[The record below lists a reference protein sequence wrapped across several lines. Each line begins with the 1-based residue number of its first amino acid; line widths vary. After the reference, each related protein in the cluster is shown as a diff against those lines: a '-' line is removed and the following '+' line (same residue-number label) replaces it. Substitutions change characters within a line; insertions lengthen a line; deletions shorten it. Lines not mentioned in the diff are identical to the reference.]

1 MSTGTWL
8 PAWVHAAASPGL
20 LWASFLDPGTHPLS
34 LGSLEVLFSQ
44 GCLLW
49 LQCAVFLL
57 FYLCALPSGTLA
69 SGVGSNSP
77 GWGFFLIIASSRAPV
92 FKRNPVSCHLDGR
105 WFSFFL
111 LPPPRQAFLLGDICS
126 SLSLLTKALRMLD
139 QPQTTF
145 CHHLWMLGLPACAIT
160 SVLGGAENCLT
171 GLCAC

>member
-44 GCLLW
+44 GRLLW

-69 SGVGSNSP
+69 SGVSSNSP
-77 GWGFFLIIASSRAPV
+77 GWGFFLIIASNRAPV
-92 FKRNPVSCHLDGR
+92 FKRTQFHVTWMADGFLS
-105 WFSFFL
+105 FSSLFPARPFFL
-111 LPPPRQAFLLGDICS
+111 EISVPLCLYWPKLSGCWTSLRLPSA
-126 SLSLLTKALRMLD
+126 
-139 QPQTTF
+139 TTSE
-145 CHHLWMLGLPACAIT
+145 C
-160 SVLGGAENCLT
+160 
-171 GLCAC
+171 